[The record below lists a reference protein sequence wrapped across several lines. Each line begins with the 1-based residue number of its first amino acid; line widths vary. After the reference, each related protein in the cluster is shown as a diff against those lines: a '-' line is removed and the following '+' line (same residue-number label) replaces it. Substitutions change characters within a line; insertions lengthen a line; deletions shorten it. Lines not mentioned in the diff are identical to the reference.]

1 MEPQEEVNL
10 TINTATTA
18 AEFGT
23 ITETTVFILAD
34 GGMYTQSL
42 YGGIFCIPYS
52 VFPRSFCAKNTDFR
66 LLRAHMH
73 HTPTQ
78 AHWSCGKIFVLS
90 SKRTKR
96 TNIRTDEKKRYT
108 VDCLQFLF
116 GIIIMRDHYT
126 IFIHFSLKA
135 KMLEFCDKFAFLS
148 RAKIF
153 LHEIRG
159 THIYSTIKF

>member
-1 MEPQEEVNL
+1 MIFFSEGQDFNFGLGPPVIITAGNNKGCFQISIIADALVEPQEEVNL
-10 TINTATTA
+10 AINTATTN

-42 YGGIFCIPYS
+42 YGGIFCI
-52 VFPRSFCAKNTDFR
+52 DF
-66 LLRAHMH
+66 
-73 HTPTQ
+73 
-78 AHWSCGKIFVLS
+78 
-90 SKRTKR
+90 
-96 TNIRTDEKKRYT
+96 
-108 VDCLQFLF
+108 LQFLLYYE
-116 GIIIMRDHYT
+116 GSLY
-126 IFIHFSLKA
+126 HFHPLRTNKA

-148 RAKIF
+148 RAKFF